1 MTTRLV
7 HTRDELRGAMANRSG
22 EVGVVMTMGALHD
35 GHRELIKVARRR
47 CKVIVPQEVRAEP
60 APTPQRIAA
69 SAAAWR
75 TFGWS
80 ASPSAFPEHSSSTGR
95 PSSTTRGPCGPE
107 TIRMR

>member
-1 MTTRLV
+1 MLAIAPEPNSNAARCPV
-7 HTRDELRGAMANRSG
+7 NDASRSSS
-22 EVGVVMTMGALHD
+22 
-35 GHRELIKVARRR
+35 RR
-47 CKVIVPQEVRAEP
+47 CSVIVPLDTRAAP